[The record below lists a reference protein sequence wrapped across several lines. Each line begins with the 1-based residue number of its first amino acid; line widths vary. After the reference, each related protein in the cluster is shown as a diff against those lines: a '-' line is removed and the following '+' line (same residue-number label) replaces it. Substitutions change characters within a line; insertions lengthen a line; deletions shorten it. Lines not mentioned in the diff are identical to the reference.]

1 MWNGAERAFSVH
13 LGPVAGAGS
22 CLSEEF
28 RQGLPFAVGVGAC
41 DPAGH
46 THSSPTFLVKRM
58 LRAGAWGVGPS
69 LAG

>member
-1 MWNGAERAFSVH
+1 MKQGGACLLCI
-13 LGPVAGAGS
+13 LGLARLLS

-46 THSSPTFLVKRM
+46 TQSSPTFLVK
-58 LRAGAWGVGPS
+58 GYAWELGPGGVGPS

>member
-1 MWNGAERAFSVH
+1 MWNRVERAFSVY
-13 LGPVAGAGS
+13 LGSLAWAGS

-46 THSSPTFLVKRM
+46 TQSSPTFLVKGY
-58 LRAGAWGVGPS
+58 AQS
-69 LAG
+69 